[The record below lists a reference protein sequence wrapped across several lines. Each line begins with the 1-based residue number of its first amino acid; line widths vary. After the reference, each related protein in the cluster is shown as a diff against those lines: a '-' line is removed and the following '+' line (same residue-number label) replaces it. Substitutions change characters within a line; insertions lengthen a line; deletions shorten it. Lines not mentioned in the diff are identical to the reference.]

1 MLVEFVVVEVHVKDD
16 AVDEEE
22 LEVGEEVE
30 FVIVMVVVGSEP
42 EVVVLGSMVVLDEVV
57 EGADVEA
64 IIVDDC
70 IELAV
75 VVAVADID
83 GVVDGVDDEVEEL
96 LERAK

>member
-1 MLVEFVVVEVHVKDD
+1 MNVEVHVKDD
-16 AVDEEE
+16 VVDEEE
-22 LEVGEEVE
+22 LVVGEEVE
-30 FVIVMVVVGSEP
+30 FVIVMVVEGSEL
-42 EVVVLGSMVVLDEVV
+42 EVVVLGSMVVLDEDV

-64 IIVDDC
+64 IMVDDC

-83 GVVDGVDDEVEEL
+83 GVDDELEEP